1 MTLLNHRALDLRLLL
16 KSWYG
21 DDILN
26 SIDNTQILFNIENFR
41 FINEFTNIY
50 FAWKMVEISVGP
62 TEDRNTATL
71 VRENNQLVLLPQLM
85 MLVCFIIKFLVALN
99 H

>member
-1 MTLLNHRALDLRLLL
+1 MTLLNHRVLDLRLLL

-26 SIDNTQILFNIENFR
+26 SIDNNQILFNIENIR

-50 FAWKMVEISVGP
+50 FTWKTVEISVGP

-71 VRENNQLVLLPQLM
+71 VRENNQLVLLPQLL
-85 MLVCFIIKFLVALN
+85 MLVFFIIIYLVAMN